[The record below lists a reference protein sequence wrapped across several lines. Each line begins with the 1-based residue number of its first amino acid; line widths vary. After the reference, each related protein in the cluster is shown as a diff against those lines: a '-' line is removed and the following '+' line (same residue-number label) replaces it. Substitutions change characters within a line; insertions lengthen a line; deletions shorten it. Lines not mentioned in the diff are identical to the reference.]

1 MSSEW
6 TTDKAVEVVT
16 RLIELTQEGKMVWEP
31 SRNAS
36 PPRVG
41 EPTTPPYYA
50 AYNGQRWRVQGEM
63 QKDQE
68 FFSPF
73 PISPFPRNSRRE
85 VVHLELVDGRERALL
100 SVPDVPNLEDL
111 LEAVQG
117 KSASADDVVERLFS

>member
-16 RLIELTQEGKMVWEP
+16 RLIELTQEGKMAWEP

-50 AYNGQRWRVQGEM
+50 EYNGQRWRVQGEM
-63 QKDQE
+63 QKDQVMI
-68 FFSPF
+68 FS
-73 PISPFPRNSRRE
+73 ISPFPRNPRRE

-111 LEAVQG
+111 LETVQG